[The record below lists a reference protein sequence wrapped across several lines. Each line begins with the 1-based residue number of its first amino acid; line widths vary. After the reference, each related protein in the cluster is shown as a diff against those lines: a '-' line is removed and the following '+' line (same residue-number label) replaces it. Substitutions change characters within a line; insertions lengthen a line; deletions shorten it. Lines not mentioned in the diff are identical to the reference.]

1 MNIILYDN
9 KSPKN
14 KIGKT
19 LVNANNITGTLR
31 GETGISNIQI
41 LLNIVDLNPYNYM
54 YIADFNKYYFIKN
67 IVSVRTGLW
76 LVSASVD
83 VLESYKNEILQLN
96 VILSDSESVGSKQYK
111 NGSCWDVL
119 VKDKTDI
126 ISFSNGLLSSGQF
139 ILITAGGWCNVRC
152 YIFRFY
158 RRGESVLW

>member
-19 LVNANNITGTLR
+19 LVNANNITGSLR
-31 GETGISNIQI
+31 GETSISNIQL

-54 YIADFNKYYFIKN
+54 YIADFGKYYFITN
-67 IVSVRTGLW
+67 IISVRTGLW
-76 LVSASVD
+76 LVSASID

-96 VILSDSESVGSKQYK
+96 VILSDTESIGSKQYR

-126 ISFSNGLLSSGQF
+126 VSFSDGLLPTGEF
-139 ILITAGGWCNVRC
+139 ILITAGG
-152 YIFRFY
+152 
-158 RRGESVLW
+158 

>member
-19 LVNANNITGTLR
+19 LANANSITGTLR
-31 GETGISNIQI
+31 GETSTSNIQM
-41 LLNIVDLNPYNYM
+41 LLNIIDLNPYNYM
-54 YIADFNKYYFIKN
+54 YIADFDKYYFITN
-67 IVSVRTGLW
+67 IISVRTGLW
-76 LVSASVD
+76 LVNASID

-96 VILSDSESVGSKQYK
+96 VILSDTESVGSKQYR

-126 ISFSNGLLSSGQF
+126 ISFSDGLLPTGEF
-139 ILITAGGWCNVRC
+139 ILITAGG
-152 YIFRFY
+152 
-158 RRGESVLW
+158 

>member
-31 GETGISNIQI
+31 GETSTSNIQM
-41 LLNIVDLNPYNYM
+41 LLNIIDLNPYNYM
-54 YIADFNKYYFIKN
+54 YIADFNKYYFITN
-67 IVSVRTGLW
+67 IISVRTGLW
-76 LVSASVD
+76 LVNASID

-96 VILSDSESVGSKQYK
+96 VILSDTESIGSKQYR
-111 NGSCWDVL
+111 NGGCWDVL

-126 ISFSNGLLSSGQF
+126 ISFSDGLLPTGEF
-139 ILITAGGWCNVRC
+139 ILITAGG
-152 YIFRFY
+152 
-158 RRGESVLW
+158 

>member
-14 KIGKT
+14 KIGKI

-31 GETGISNIQI
+31 GETSTSNIQL
-41 LLNIVDLNPYNYM
+41 LLNIVDFNPYNYM
-54 YIADFNKYYFIKN
+54 YIADFNKYYFITN
-67 IVSVRTGLW
+67 IISVRTGLW
-76 LVSASVD
+76 LVSASID

-96 VILSDSESVGSKQYK
+96 VILSDTENVGSKQYR

-126 ISFSNGLLSSGQF
+126 ISFSDGLLPTGEF
-139 ILITAGGWCNVRC
+139 ILITAGG
-152 YIFRFY
+152 
-158 RRGESVLW
+158 

>member
-31 GETGISNIQI
+31 GETSTSSIQL

-54 YIADFNKYYFIKN
+54 YIADFGKYYFITN
-67 IVSVRTGLW
+67 IISVRTGLW
-76 LVSASVD
+76 LVSASID

-96 VILSDSESVGSKQYK
+96 VILSDTESVGSKQYR

-126 ISFSNGLLSSGQF
+126 VSFPYGLLQTGKF
-139 ILITAGGWCNVRC
+139 ILITAGG
-152 YIFRFY
+152 
-158 RRGESVLW
+158 

>member
-31 GETGISNIQI
+31 GETSTSNIQM

-54 YIADFNKYYFIKN
+54 YIADFNKYYFITN
-67 IVSVRTGLW
+67 IISVRTGLW
-76 LVSASVD
+76 LVSALID

-96 VILSDSESVGSKQYK
+96 VILSDTESTGSKPYR

-126 ISFSNGLLSSGQF
+126 ISFSNGLLPTGEF
-139 ILITAGGWCNVRC
+139 ILITAGG
-152 YIFRFY
+152 
-158 RRGESVLW
+158 

>member
-31 GETGISNIQI
+31 SETSTSNIQM

-54 YIADFNKYYFIKN
+54 YIADFDKYYFITN
-67 IVSVRTGLW
+67 IISVRTGLW
-76 LVSASVD
+76 LVSASID

-96 VILSDSESVGSKQYK
+96 VILSDTESVGSKQYR

-126 ISFSNGLLSSGQF
+126 ISFSDGLLPTGEF
-139 ILITAGGWCNVRC
+139 ILITAGG
-152 YIFRFY
+152 
-158 RRGESVLW
+158 

>member
-31 GETGISNIQI
+31 GETSTSNIQ
-41 LLNIVDLNPYNYM
+41 LMLNIVDLNPYNYM
-54 YIADFNKYYFIKN
+54 YIADFGKYYFITN
-67 IVSVRTGLW
+67 IISVRTGLW
-76 LVSASVD
+76 LVSASID

-96 VILSDSESVGSKQYK
+96 VILSDTESVGSKQYR
-111 NGSCWDVL
+111 NGACWDVL

-126 ISFSNGLLSSGQF
+126 ISFSDGLLPTGEF
-139 ILITAGGWCNVRC
+139 ILITAGG
-152 YIFRFY
+152 
-158 RRGESVLW
+158 

>member
-31 GETGISNIQI
+31 GETSTSNIQM

-54 YIADFNKYYFIKN
+54 YIADFNKYYFITN
-67 IVSVRTGLW
+67 IISVRTGLW
-76 LVSASVD
+76 MVNASID

-96 VILSDSESVGSKQYK
+96 VILSDTESVGSKQYR

-126 ISFSNGLLSSGQF
+126 VSFSDGLLQTGEF
-139 ILITAGGWCNVRC
+139 ILITAGG
-152 YIFRFY
+152 
-158 RRGESVLW
+158 

>member
-31 GETGISNIQI
+31 GETSTSNIQM

-54 YIADFNKYYFIKN
+54 YIADFNKYYFITN
-67 IVSVRTGLW
+67 IISVRTGLW
-76 LVSASVD
+76 LVNASID

-96 VILSDSESVGSKQYK
+96 VILSDTESIGSKQYR
-111 NGSCWDVL
+111 NGGGWDVL

-126 ISFSNGLLSSGQF
+126 ISFSDGLLPTGEF
-139 ILITAGGWCNVRC
+139 ILITAGG
-152 YIFRFY
+152 
-158 RRGESVLW
+158 

>member
-19 LVNANNITGTLR
+19 LVNANNIKGTLR
-31 GETGISNIQI
+31 GETSTSNIQM

-54 YIADFNKYYFIKN
+54 YIADFDKYYFITN
-67 IVSVRTGLW
+67 IISVRTGLW
-76 LVSASVD
+76 LVSASID

-96 VILSDSESVGSKQYK
+96 VILSDTESVGSKQYR
-111 NGSCWDVL
+111 NGLCWDVL

-126 ISFSNGLLSSGQF
+126 ISFSDGLLHTGEF
-139 ILITAGGWCNVRC
+139 ILITAGG
-152 YIFRFY
+152 
-158 RRGESVLW
+158 

>member
-31 GETGISNIQI
+31 GETSTSNIQL

-54 YIADFNKYYFIKN
+54 YIADFGKYYFITN
-67 IVSVRTGLW
+67 IISVRNGLW
-76 LVSASVD
+76 LVSASID

-96 VILSDSESVGSKQYK
+96 VILSDTESVGSKQYR

-126 ISFSNGLLSSGQF
+126 ISFSDGLLPTGEF
-139 ILITAGGWCNVRC
+139 ILITAGG
-152 YIFRFY
+152 
-158 RRGESVLW
+158 

>member
-14 KIGKT
+14 KIGKN

-31 GETGISNIQI
+31 GETSTSNIQL

-54 YIADFNKYYFIKN
+54 YIAEFDKYYFITN
-67 IVSVRTGLW
+67 IISVRTGLW
-76 LVSASVD
+76 LVSASID

-96 VILSDSESVGSKQYK
+96 VILSDTESVGSKKYR

-126 ISFSNGLLSSGQF
+126 VSFPYGLLQTGKF
-139 ILITAGGWCNVRC
+139 ILITAGG
-152 YIFRFY
+152 
-158 RRGESVLW
+158 